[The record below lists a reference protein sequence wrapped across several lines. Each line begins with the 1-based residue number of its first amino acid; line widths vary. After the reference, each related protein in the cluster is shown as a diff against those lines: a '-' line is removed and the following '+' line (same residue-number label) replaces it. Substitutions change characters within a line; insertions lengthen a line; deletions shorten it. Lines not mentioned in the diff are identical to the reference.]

1 MEMGGGTTS
10 PVRHGSVSVYTDEKL
25 IEEISDG
32 TVSPVRMGGA
42 VASGDGREV
51 SPTDSGACQCPPA
64 PKDRRT
70 KAQKDH
76 GISAPRRKKCEQCK
90 AKARAARAL
99 YKKRKD
105 HTQDPDPERVK
116 RREAAPPRRSKRRST
131 WNDTA
136 RQSGWPEFKEESS
149 SEEESDQRGDS
160 VGGEVVSV
168 LASQPREQ
176 PGDEPQLNQEEP
188 PDAARPMCV
197 ECRNKPVFGG
207 AHDQFCSKRCARA
220 AGALGVPRS
229 RSQLQFPEQDQ
240 VGSSPFAAFDRPES
254 EPARRDIESPG
265 RQLLHEQL
273 QRQLVVQGASSYRRG
288 YLCWV
293 GDFIDEKAVKWGSP
307 LDHTVVSVVYQGEWQ
322 KRAVAI
328 KTLRGVNEL
337 SDERAKRLFY
347 KELQAN
353 QACQHENIL
362 KLFGFNDK
370 RSTPDGSWFLVAPLM
385 DCALSD
391 VVHQWSG
398 APPGAASAE
407 FEPLSEQGWNDLKM
421 AVTTSIVSALA
432 HIESMGYAHR
442 DVKSSNV
449 LLKKLERST
458 AAAAAPQTQ
467 SIISVKLCDLGL
479 ARVCQSEGGTQEG
492 VRTQGTP
499 GGRGYGTRLYQAPVK
514 KRHFLRHMCIKCI
527 FLPRQAR
534 DRHRESSKKE
544 WRFLR
549 RL

>member
-1 MEMGGGTTS
+1 M
-10 PVRHGSVSVYTDEKL
+10 
-25 IEEISDG
+25 
-32 TVSPVRMGGA
+32 
-42 VASGDGREV
+42 
-51 SPTDSGACQCPPA
+51 
-64 PKDRRT
+64 
-70 KAQKDH
+70 
-76 GISAPRRKKCEQCK
+76 
-90 AKARAARAL
+90 
-99 YKKRKD
+99 
-105 HTQDPDPERVK
+105 
-116 RREAAPPRRSKRRST
+116 
-131 WNDTA
+131 
-136 RQSGWPEFKEESS
+136 
-149 SEEESDQRGDS
+149 
-160 VGGEVVSV
+160 
-168 LASQPREQ
+168 
-176 PGDEPQLNQEEP
+176 
-188 PDAARPMCV
+188 
-197 ECRNKPVFGG
+197 
-207 AHDQFCSKRCARA
+207 
-220 AGALGVPRS
+220 
-229 RSQLQFPEQDQ
+229 
-240 VGSSPFAAFDRPES
+240 
-254 EPARRDIESPG
+254 
-265 RQLLHEQL
+265 
-273 QRQLVVQGASSYRRG
+273 
-288 YLCWV
+288 
-293 GDFIDEKAVKWGSP
+293 
-307 LDHTVVSVVYQGEWQ
+307 YQGEWQ

-391 VVHQWSG
+391 VVHQRSG

-458 AAAAAPQTQ
+458 AAAAAAAPQTQ

-514 KRHFLRHMCIKCI
+514 KRHFLRHMCIKCDL
-527 FLPRQAR
+527 FTKTGSRQT
-534 DRHRESSKKE
+534 
-544 WRFLR
+544 
-549 RL
+549 